1 MNKPAIWPHFVCG
14 FSLIELI
21 TTLSIASIL
30 LALGIPS
37 FQTLIQNNRMT
48 ATINTIVS
56 HLNMAR
62 SEAIKRGVRVVL
74 CPSADGVGCK
84 NTIIWDENIIM
95 FTDNNKSGAFEP
107 KDKLLR
113 HINISSDPI
122 LIHSTVGRRKA
133 AYDAN
138 GFSMGMNVTITFCDT
153 TEKIDPKAI
162 IVSNSGRPRISDTK
176 YGGDPLDCNL
186 N

>member
-1 MNKPAIWPHFVCG
+1 MNKPIIWLHFVCG
-14 FSLIELI
+14 FSLLELI

-37 FQTLIQNNRMT
+37 FQTLIQSNRMT
-48 ATINTIVS
+48 ATVNTISS

-74 CPSADGVGCK
+74 CPSADGTNCK
-84 NTIIWDENIIM
+84 NTIIWDEDIIM
-95 FTDNNKSGAFEP
+95 FTDNNKSGALDDGEE
-107 KDKLLR
+107 LLR

-122 LIHSTVGRRKA
+122 LIHTTTRRRKA
-133 AYDAN
+133 AYDAS
-138 GFSMGMNVTITFCDT
+138 GFSMGMNVTITFCDS

-162 IVSNSGRPRISDTK
+162 IVSNTGRPRISDTQ
-176 YGGDPLDCNL
+176 YGGDPLDCN
-186 N
+186 

>member
-1 MNKPAIWPHFVCG
+1 MNKPTIWPHFVCG

-48 ATINTIVS
+48 ATVNTISS
-56 HLNMAR
+56 HLSMAR

-74 CPSADGVGCK
+74 CPSVDGIDCE
-84 NTIIWDENIIM
+84 NTILWDKEIIM
-95 FTDNNKSGAFEP
+95 FTDV
-107 KDKLLR
+107 DKNGHLDGGEKLIR

-122 LIHSTVGRRKA
+122 LIHSTVKRRKA

-162 IVSNSGRPRISDTK
+162 IVNNTGRPRLSYKKSD
-176 YGGDPLDCNL
+176 GNPLECN
-186 N
+186 